1 MKQVRKL
8 LAILLVLSMCLSLMP
23 VMGVAANV
31 AVTPD
36 PERFETDAK
45 FLSEIGETNGNV
57 MVVRYV
63 APGSDNTDANNTEY
77 ARIDYGVYK
86 LSTSDTMSYQI
97 YYDPDVAELQ
107 YCYGGDI
114 TDLAGVIED
123 YGSADA
129 AKPLTLVPRQ
139 YGELT
144 TLSSWKTKY
153 FFANADA
160 GMIVSP
166 GTAALFTLPEA
177 NLITHQSDDGAYG
190 FTIGVNT
197 AVNATN
203 LPKLTAKNGNNE
215 NSFNTTQVTDQIV
228 YFASTYFKINGTV
241 TPDTFNMNNYNGVVM
256 GAEALIGNGD
266 EVQEKVAMI
275 GFLKAK
281 EVINPVAVTFALTA
295 LEGNTDTLAA
305 PKIMITRTST
315 LPEDATDDLATYS
328 EFSWDNGSGKL
339 TGKKSNG
346 QFDNLDS
353 LSLYPGDY
361 TWTVTPTG
369 TDTSSYLECT
379 GNFTV
384 EKNTPLE
391 VKLYANDI
399 NAQPVDYT
407 LTVKNEA
414 GNAVQGA
421 TVTITGVEGISSG
434 GTYNPGPAAAA
445 EGDKQAETGPNGK
458 VTFRGRPNQSY
469 PITIKADSFADQS
482 GTVTTKLGGEFT
494 LTGLSANDQNEIVM
508 GTAKTSLSVTVKNED
523 GTPPENANIKVE
535 WGGEGEPPVKMP
547 ITVPVGSDGK
557 ANLTL
562 PDGKYNYTVN
572 APGKEPVKH
581 TMEITTTPK
590 GDGNNTVTV
599 KVDEGETGA
608 TTLTK
613 DSVGNANVTF
623 TDADGKIEHT
633 VGAAMTD
640 MFYLVEGKWDDKENP
655 TQMTV
660 TVSINN
666 NPTDALHGTFG
677 FQYDT
682 NVFELLTPA
691 DIVYNTD
698 AITLS
703 EYPNTDTSKK
713 VPNPTVPG
721 SADNETTN
729 EAYHAF
735 TWEAKNDGT
744 NVVPVATGT
753 TLATYTLKVKTVD
766 GVKVD
771 VKEVMTDKSLSAR
784 SFLKTSAAAAFN
796 DAGYDTSALPVVMME
811 YWQDVGAGTLHDG
824 KDTSHKLADD
834 KALDGGFYQVFLK
847 DSVDGEDQRPYD
859 IMMQIIFENLSSNK
873 AIEFHVTDLEG
884 TDQAGA
890 TVTLFDKT
898 TGDQVTDKE
907 GNPVMGITDQYGK
920 VTVTLPDP
928 NGDYVYRVEAPGFE
942 AYPDSIRDDEH
953 PYPYGKPLS
962 EEKETNPD
970 LADVIEVAM
979 TPNNSANVIIEPD
992 DKVTLL
998 GANQTV
1004 VGTEYTFNV
1013 EAKPGYELAN
1023 PLVIDTGISAKYY
1036 PIKEDGTLDRTA
1048 GEDVTLTWDAKAN
1061 HFKTPTV
1068 EKDQTWTLVIT
1079 VTEDT
1084 NGVQQKTDP
1093 YKVHVYADVAGGYFT
1108 VNETTDK
1115 KNDETYD
1122 VTPPATE
1129 SDTYNFFTNGP
1140 VDAEEAAK
1148 AAKGEEYKA
1157 FVIKEF
1163 LVNGVALELTDPE
1176 RIHGLSKK
1184 LVDITADQ
1192 DITVTYEKATVDPGD
1207 PDTPGDDVIKD
1218 APPAEPVGD
1227 AVVTV
1232 IVGDYG
1238 KVTVDSADQNGPSS
1252 KDYTVNVP
1260 EGGTGSFS
1268 LTVTPTDSG
1277 TMPDGTTTINPGDYV
1292 IDTVY
1297 VLTAAEDGS
1306 EVKTVLYSK
1315 FNSSEVTTSADAAWT
1330 GDPTN
1335 KLDLSNLTKG
1345 EHRTVVVSFVH
1356 KDSDA
1361 STQVFVETVNLEG
1374 NGNISASGLLPYTVG
1389 DEPVFTITPADKGWS
1404 LSKLTVKK
1412 PGAASAQ
1419 SKRFYA
1425 EEVLD
1430 DDGNGTGVFTYKM
1443 EPLEAGTTELGYG
1456 FKENS
1461 YTVAITVHYG
1471 MMSANFNRFN
1481 NVEIKYVR
1489 VAGGDG
1495 TNQSGTATY
1504 TPAIAG
1510 VVGRHQLNLA
1520 AGTWTLT
1527 FSKKGYLDFVIT
1539 DFTINDDGTVTTQV
1553 DGSEKVTFI
1562 VTDAGSGKSYIDFG
1576 NIGSAND
1583 NTDRYV
1589 VAPVLGDADYDN
1601 LAVSL
1606 GDIAQVS
1613 NAMVAGAGTGSIAH
1627 ADIDETL
1634 LANTTATNAGLTD
1647 DMSYVLKSFGKGVT
1661 KMRYDQFL
1669 NSASYKVGG
1678 TSSGFGS

>member
-328 EFSWDNGSGKL
+328 EFSWEAGKL
-339 TGKKSNG
+339 TGKKANG
-346 QFDNLDS
+346 QFENLDS

-379 GNFTV
+379 KSFTV

-399 NAQPVDYT
+399 NANPVDYT
-407 LTVKNEA
+407 LTVKNEV
-414 GNAVQGA
+414 GNAVKDA
-421 TVTITGVEGISSG
+421 TVTITGVEGISTG
-434 GTYNPGPAAAA
+434 NTYNPGSTASAA
-445 EGDKQAETGPNGK
+445 EGDKQAVTGQNGK
-458 VTFRGRPNQSY
+458 VTFRARPNQSY
-469 PITIKADSFADQS
+469 PITIRADSFADQS

-523 GTPPENANIKVE
+523 DSIPENANIKVE
-535 WGGEGEPPVKMP
+535 WAGEGEPPVKMP

-623 TDADGKIEHT
+623 TDADGKIENT

-1553 DGSEKVTFI
+1553 DGSEKATFI

-1634 LANTTATNAGLTD
+1634 LANTAATNAGLTD